1 MDGLFSQVYFSVLR
15 QSLQKLNFQLIL
27 LRGRILLG
35 LGEFIH
41 DLWLTFFGFSQLIL
55 EKIFGVISFN
65 DNKSNIVAKIPKNMY
80 NILVLS
86 EKVST
91 SI

>member
-1 MDGLFSQVYFSVLR
+1 MISGLYFC
-15 QSLQKLNFQLIL
+15 F
-27 LRGRILLG
+27 
-35 LGEFIH
+35 
-41 DLWLTFFGFSQLIL
+41 TQLIL